1 MREERRSGMGFGG
14 EGESHAPTMAT
25 ARRQYTAN
33 ARKES
38 SDMAADVV
46 TTAKMA
52 SGMETN
58 SSIRGVRA

>member
-1 MREERRSGMGFGG
+1 MGFGG